1 MRVGNGRVT
10 KQMLDEW
17 VQEFFK
23 FCEDG
28 PLLTYSY
35 HLYICKRAWHVT
47 GVQYS
52 CSQCEVDRQN
62 GLEGSGQERLKAVLV
77 ICEEGGGQLRA
88 WTDKGS
94 TSVLHLFH
102 HFAVGIFYLLWVS
115 DIHLEH
121 REALGADSSQVLCS
135 GSLFIQNSHKY
146 REAKFIQVFGQSMAK
161 SGIATCKG
169 LRQYRVGSRPSG
181 RRNYLIIHCILHMI
195 DSPCFL
201 ERVGLEEVSLP
212 PMWENGQRSQN
223 RHISLYKKKKS
234 EVESGVGHKWK
245 GNCWWRDGLG
255 VVVGQRTKE
264 EGEL

>member
-1 MRVGNGRVT
+1 MGVVGMRVGNGRVT

-23 FCEDG
+23 FCEDR

-35 HLYICKRAWHVT
+35 HLYICKRPWHVT
-47 GVQYS
+47 GVQDR
-52 CSQCEVDRQN
+52 CSQCVVGRQN

-77 ICEEGGGQLRA
+77 ICEEGAVEGM
-88 WTDKGS
+88 DKGS

-102 HFAVGIFYLLWVS
+102 HFAVGIFYLLWVG

-121 REALGADSSQVLCS
+121 REAFGADSSQVLCS

-181 RRNYLIIHCILHMI
+181 KRNYLIIHCVLRMTLHVFWREW
-195 DSPCFL
+195 DLRKFL
-201 ERVGLEEVSLP
+201 YLLCGKMGREAKTDTEK
-212 PMWENGQRSQN
+212 
-223 RHISLYKKKKS
+223 SLYKKKKS
-234 EVESGVGHKWK
+234 
-245 GNCWWRDGLG
+245 
-255 VVVGQRTKE
+255 
-264 EGEL
+264 